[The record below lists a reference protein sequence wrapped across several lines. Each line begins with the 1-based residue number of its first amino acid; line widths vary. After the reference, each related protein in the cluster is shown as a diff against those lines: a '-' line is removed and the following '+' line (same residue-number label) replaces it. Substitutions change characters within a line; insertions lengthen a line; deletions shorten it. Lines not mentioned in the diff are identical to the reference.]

1 MKNKP
6 SFVIIEELIIRDEKL
21 LFTTVSYIVTL
32 IVFVN
37 LTLFISWVI
46 GTIASIFYFL
56 INGVF
61 LGRAFFEK
69 EDLFSRFML
78 GNLLLI
84 IFLGLIGWAIM
95 IIFGNL
101 DTIRSALVLCTVATV
116 SSVLNKWMKRK
127 NAKQ

>member
-1 MKNKP
+1 M
-6 SFVIIEELIIRDEKL
+6 EELIIRDEKL

-32 IVFVN
+32 MIFVN
-37 LTLFISWVI
+37 LALSISWVI
-46 GTIASIFYFL
+46 GTTASIIYFL
-56 INGVF
+56 INATF

-84 IFLGLIGWAIM
+84 IFLGLIAWAIM
-95 IIFGNL
+95 VIFYNL
-101 DTIRSALVLCTVATV
+101 DTIRSTLVLCTVATA
-116 SSVLNKWMKRK
+116 SSVLNKGMKRK